1 MSTLPQPPAP
11 VSAAAVLPSRQAR
24 PGELSSPWR
33 VVFVVGWVGAILGF
47 ASVWKSS
54 RTMGL
59 STWWLGPAAEPRSIV
74 IQMIPFVVPVLL
86 VIAGGRHARFLPW
99 WGILG
104 SLVLGGIAVGD
115 LGRFQ
120 QLAAVELVIANAVLF
135 ISIASFAGLLHG
147 RSEPEN

>member
-11 VSAAAVLPSRQAR
+11 VSAAAVLPPREPR
-24 PGELSSPWR
+24 PGELSPSWR
-33 VVFVVGWVGAILGF
+33 VVFVVGWVGAVLGF

-59 STWWLGPAAEPRSIV
+59 STWWLGPSAEPRSIM
-74 IQMIPFVVPVLL
+74 IQMIPFVIPVLL
-86 VIAGGRHARFLPW
+86 VIAGSRHARFLPW
-99 WGILG
+99 WGLLG
-104 SLVLGGIAVGD
+104 SLALGGIGAAD

-120 QLAAVELVIANAVLF
+120 RLAAVELAIAGAVLLV
-135 ISIASFAGLLHG
+135 SIASFAGLLRG

>member
-11 VSAAAVLPSRQAR
+11 ATAAVVVPMRDPR
-24 PGELSSPWR
+24 PGELAPAWR
-33 VVFVVGWVGAILGF
+33 VVFVVGWVGTMLGF

-59 STWWLGPAAEPRSIV
+59 STWWLGPSAEPRSIAV
-74 IQMIPFVVPVLL
+74 QLVPFVIPVLL
-86 VIAGGRHARFLPW
+86 VVAASRNARFLPY
-99 WGILG
+99 WGVLG
-104 SLVLGGIAVGD
+104 SLALGAIAAGD

-120 QLAAVELVIANAVLF
+120 RLALVELAVAGAALAV
-135 ISIASFAGLLHG
+135 SLASFAGVLRG

>member
-11 VSAAAVLPSRQAR
+11 VSAAAVVPPRQPR
-24 PGELSSPWR
+24 PGELSPPWR
-33 VVFVVGWVGAILGF
+33 VVFVVGWVGAILGY

-59 STWWLGPAAEPRSIV
+59 STWWLGPSADPRSIA
-74 IQMIPFVVPVLL
+74 IQMIPFVIPVLL
-86 VIAGGRHARFLPW
+86 VIAGSRHARFLPW

-104 SLVLGGIAVGD
+104 SLALGGIGAGD
-115 LGRFQ
+115 LDRFQ
-120 QLAAVELVIANAVLF
+120 RLAAVELFIAGAVLLV
-135 ISIASFAGLLHG
+135 SIASFAGLLQG

>member
-11 VSAAAVLPSRQAR
+11 VSPAAAPPPRETR
-24 PGELSSPWR
+24 PGELSPPWR
-33 VVFVVGWVGAILGF
+33 IVFVVGWMGAILGF

-74 IQMIPFVVPVLL
+74 IQMLPFVVPVLL
-86 VIAGGRHARFLPW
+86 VIAGSRHARFLPW
-99 WGILG
+99 WGVLG
-104 SLVLGGIAVGD
+104 SLALGAVGAAD

-120 QLAAVELVIANAVLF
+120 RLAAVELLIANAVLF